1 MAQPISGLESSITGL
16 AKPVTVSSISS
27 TKMGLDVV
35 TNSNDDIVIIDE
47 SVAGTTYFGWASPG
61 SSTAS
66 AVWKIMKM
74 VESAGVTSTTRAD
87 GDMEYNNIWDDRASL
102 TYS

>member
-35 TNSNDDIVIIDE
+35 THASLDTRIERYDYTSATTIYVG
-47 SVAGTTYFGWASPG
+47 VAPRGTDP
-61 SSTAS
+61 SSTGW
-66 AVWKIMKM
+66 VITKYDLTD
-74 VESAGVTSTTRAD
+74 TSDATALIAED
-87 GDMEYNNIWDDRASL
+87 VSWDDRATG